1 MHTIRAVGALVV
13 ILIVAP
19 TLEAFFA
26 WQAICSITSAVILG
40 SYFYF
45 KVIGVHKWTYDFSLS
60 LEKLFKGFRITLVGS
75 FLVIMTQQIDK
86 WYIISLVS
94 SYEYGALA
102 LATTLGAALNLFVYA
117 LLNIM
122 YPRIAKHYAQAD
134 YLSVKKYI
142 YLSLNF
148 IMIFNIIILFVIH
161 IFGGTIINL
170 WLQDLELAQAVFKML
185 KYVIFLNIFLFL
197 LILLQPIYFLFN
209 LGRVFLSVFAL
220 CILSGVCSFPW
231 VFAQYG
237 IAGPVL
243 ALALCTGLGLYC

>member
-1 MHTIRAVGALVV
+1 MRHSSHGR
-13 ILIVAP
+13 
-19 TLEAFFA
+19 
-26 WQAICSITSAVILG
+26 QYSITSAVILG

-102 LATTLGAALNLFVYA
+102 LATTLGVALNLFVYA

-209 LGRVFLSVFAL
+209 LGRVFLPFLRYVFFL
-220 CILSGVCSFPW
+220 
-231 VFAQYG
+231 VFVHFWCLLNM
-237 IAGPVL
+237 VL
-243 ALALCTGLGLYC
+243 LDQF